1 MSKSILEKSVSRD
14 KISFQGKIK
23 QVNRYLL
30 AQFWGSQYLTI
41 KKTPLLKYS
50 TILLI
55 SSTFVAHDATNNVP
69 VGANNYFFKK
79 LMVLSIPPQIF
90 RSIGWFL
97 VSKTFGTQKK
107 DRGPAI
113 QITGFKCYHHRSVIS
128 HRKSESSC
136 IFGCFSLRELTKLEL
151 QLEKYSNSLKAS
163 FQIKSL

>member
-41 KKTPLLKYS
+41 KKPPLLKYS

-90 RSIGWFL
+90 RSIG
-97 VSKTFGTQKK
+97 
-107 DRGPAI
+107 
-113 QITGFKCYHHRSVIS
+113 
-128 HRKSESSC
+128 
-136 IFGCFSLRELTKLEL
+136 
-151 QLEKYSNSLKAS
+151 
-163 FQIKSL
+163 